1 MHPAILEFSR
11 IIGGE
16 CRFLLPLDA
25 SHCWEDTKT
34 HQDLKTV
41 ADPEDQFT
49 IAQKLAQGTLK
60 AVAQLRSQDNP
71 RRDVIA
77 KGKPSGNSQDMKT
90 LELLWLRNEVA
101 HVHTR
106 GFPAHGGEIEGMGG
120 LILAVNTVA
129 G

>member
-1 MHPAILEFSR
+1 MHPTVLEFPR

-16 CRFLLPLDA
+16 CRLLLPLNTG
-25 SHCWEDTKT
+25 HCREDTKT

-49 IAQKLAQGTLK
+49 IAQELAQGMLQ

-77 KGKPSGNSQDMKT
+77 KRKASGN
-90 LELLWLRNEVA
+90 EPGCENARA
-101 HVHTR
+101 
-106 GFPAHGGEIEGMGG
+106 A
-120 LILAVNTVA
+120 VA
-129 G
+129 GQ